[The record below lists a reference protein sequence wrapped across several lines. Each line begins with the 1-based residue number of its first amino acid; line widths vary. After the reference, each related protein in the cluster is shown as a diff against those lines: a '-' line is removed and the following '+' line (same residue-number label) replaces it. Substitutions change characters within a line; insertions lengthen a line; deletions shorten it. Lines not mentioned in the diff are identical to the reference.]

1 MESDYSQT
9 AMTQINAKPERTY
22 GLVVGIEKYSET
34 SWNVKGGG
42 PVNDALKFADWLCKR
57 DVPKEN
63 IQLCLSQLEEN
74 NHLLEQSDL
83 IVKEATEQNI
93 SNIIENLFSKQKGDL
108 LYIFWAGHG
117 LISSERERRLLC
129 ADATSQNWRNLDLNS
144 LLLLL
149 ASDLFQIRNHICI
162 VDACAN
168 YAQKSKGRPTNFKG
182 KEFSSGSPRADIR
195 QFVLLATREG
205 ERASVSAEGKT
216 GYFSQAVREAL
227 EEEPLAS
234 WPPNMEVVANKVD
247 RQLDSLDI
255 KQKATFYINLDGN
268 IKTTKYCPKWQKREI
283 VILAI
288 FLAVLTAIPSGLGIH
303 EWRVRITTEKM
314 EKSRL
319 LAKASADNLSIDTT
333 RSLLLAIQANL
344 TQETPQASLALWN
357 AFQENYERFHL
368 AGHEG
373 PVLYAE
379 FDNPKN
385 SEESKWVLTVSS
397 DKTARLWKLDDLA
410 HSLVLKGHTAR
421 VTHGSFD
428 PHNSSRLLTVSYDT
442 TARLWDVNNLENS
455 LVINGHKG
463 PINYGCFDPK
473 NPNRIMTASSDN
485 TAIVWD
491 ITNPQRPRSQAI
503 LKHDS
508 DVWMAS
514 FDPINPNRVLTV
526 SRDGTAKIWNLND
539 INKPLVLKGHTGDIL
554 YGTFDPRNS
563 NRVLTVSMDKT
574 AGVWDLNRPNNPLFL
589 KGHEGTVTMAS
600 FAPNNPNRVL
610 TVSQDSTARIWN
622 LKNPTQPI
630 VLKGHSREI
639 LYGAFNPQNPEQVL
653 TVSADNR
660 AILWDIPGTK
670 IVQSFNGHQ
679 QRINFAT
686 FNPKNPNQIL
696 TVSDDSTGKI
706 WEISS
711 NKALFDL
718 PKKQGPIVQI
728 TFSLQNS
735 NQILTID
742 RSGLVKT
749 WDIFNKYYQNNYQLK
764 TEIDSIISADFNPN
778 DPYKIATVN
787 VKGMI
792 QIWNLQN
799 SLQPILE
806 LPKGNDNAV
815 TVKFDSK
822 NPENI
827 FIVNENGAATIRNIK
842 KPNEK
847 PVVLS
852 VPPNRIS
859 YGQFDPNNS
868 ERIITASDDG
878 FVRIWSI
885 KNPSEPLLE
894 KSTDQP
900 LWYASFDP
908 QNSQRILVGGSDKI
922 VRVWNLQSNEKPTEL
937 KGHQAEVVYGG
948 FDPNNSN
955 RILTASNDETVRLW
969 DVTIPN
975 EPIIIKNFGAELI
988 YSSFDPKDSNR
999 LIALTRDS
1007 QVKIYVTR
1015 GKKLLEY
1022 AWKNLSRCLTP
1033 DELTHY
1039 NLENTNIVNSLS
1051 NYLNLSEQALLQP
1064 KYRLNCQQNSTQPN
1078 EKSNISFFT
1087 SPTDYSSIA
1096 SRLWILPGNSQSGE
1110 QK

>member
-1 MESDYSQT
+1 
-9 AMTQINAKPERTY
+9 MTEIRAKPERTY
-22 GLVVGIEKYSET
+22 ALVVGIEKYSET

-42 PVNDALKFADWLCKR
+42 PVNDALKFADWLCSR

-63 IQLCLSQLEEN
+63 IWLCLSPLEEN
-74 NHLLEQSDL
+74 NHLVEQSDL
-83 IVKEATEQNI
+83 NPEQATEHNL
-93 SNIIENLFSKQKGDL
+93 SKIIEDYLSQKKGDL

-117 LISSERERRLLC
+117 LLTSERGRKLLC
-129 ADATSQNWRNLDLNS
+129 ADATFQNGHNLILDSLF
-144 LLLLL
+144 LLLK
-149 ASDLFQIRNHICI
+149 SDCFQIRHHICI
-162 VDACAN
+162 VEACADFLDL
-168 YAQKSKGRPTNFKG
+168 QKLPKNLKG
-182 KEFSSGSPRADIR
+182 KEFSSGRPRHDS
-195 QFVLLATREG
+195 QTFVLFATREG
-205 ERASVSAEGKT
+205 EKAKVNRQEKT
-216 GYFSQAVREAL
+216 GYFSQAVRDAL
-227 EEEPLAS
+227 EQESVED
-234 WPPNMEVVANKVD
+234 WPPNMEEVAKKVVQQVT
-247 RQLDSLDI
+247 SLLGK
-255 KQKATFYINLDGN
+255 KQQPTYHFTIGFWDGN
-268 IKTTKYCPKWQKREI
+268 IIESRTKYPPNWQKREI
-283 VILAI
+283 VILVI
-288 FLAVLTAIPSGLGIH
+288 FLAVLTGLAIH
-303 EWRVRITTEKM
+303 EWRLRITTEKM

-319 LAKASADNLSIDTT
+319 LAKASADNLSVDTT
-333 RSLLLAIQANL
+333 RSLLLAIEANL
-344 TQETPQASLALWN
+344 IQETPQASIALWN
-357 AFQENYERFHL
+357 AFQENHERFHL

-379 FDNPKN
+379 FDDPKN
-385 SEESKWVLTVSS
+385 SKDSKRVLTVSS
-397 DKTARLWKLDDLA
+397 DKTARLWPLDDLA
-410 HSLVLKGHTAR
+410 HPLVLKGHTAR

-428 PHNSSRLLTVSYDT
+428 PQNSSRLLTVSYDT
-442 TARLWDVNNLENS
+442 TARLWDVNDLENS
-455 LVINGHKG
+455 IVINGHKG

-473 NPNRIMTASSDN
+473 NYNRILTASSDN

-491 ITNPQRPRSQAI
+491 ITNPQRSRSQAI
-503 LKHDS
+503 LKHDG

-600 FAPNNPNRVL
+600 FSPNNSNRVL

-679 QRINFAT
+679 QRINLAT

-749 WDIFNKYYQNNYQLK
+749 WDIFNKSYQNNYQLK

-787 VKGMI
+787 VKGII

-842 KPNEK
+842 KPNEE

-868 ERIITASDDG
+868 DRIITASDDG

-894 KSTDQP
+894 KSTYQP

-908 QNSQRILVGGSDKI
+908 QNSQRILAGGSDKI

>member
-1 MESDYSQT
+1 M
-9 AMTQINAKPERTY
+9 MQIIAKPERTY
-22 GLVVGIEKYSET
+22 ALVVGIEKYQET

-42 PVNDALKFADWLCKR
+42 PANDALKFAKWLRGR
-57 DVPKEN
+57 DVPEKN
-63 IQLCLSQLEEN
+63 IRLCLSRLEEKN
-74 NHLLEQSDL
+74 DLVDQSDL
-83 IVKEATEQNI
+83 KVEEATEENL
-93 SNIIENLFSKQKGDL
+93 SKIIENLSKQKGDL

-117 LISSERERRLLC
+117 LLSSKRERRLFC
-129 ADATSQNWRNLDLNS
+129 ADATSQNWQNLDLNS

-149 ASDLFQIRNHICI
+149 ASDRFQIRKHICI

-168 YAQKSKGRPTNFKG
+168 YAPESKGRPTNFKG
-182 KEFSSGSPRADIR
+182 KEFSSGSPREDSR
-195 QFVLLATREG
+195 WFLLFGTREG
-205 ERASVSAEGKT
+205 EKALVSAEEKT
-216 GYFSQAVREAL
+216 GYFSQAVRKAL
-227 EEEPLAS
+227 EEETSAS
-234 WPPNMEVVANKVD
+234 WPPNMVVISKKVK
-247 RQLDSLDI
+247 QQIASLDK
-255 KQKATFYINLDGN
+255 KQNPTFYSRNWDGDEDE
-268 IKTTKYCPKWQKREI
+268 TKFPPKWQPRKII
-283 VILAI
+283 V
-288 FLAVLTAIPSGLGIH
+288 LAVLAAIASGSIIYYQWTLGVSR
-303 EWRVRITTEKM
+303 EKTEK
-314 EKSRL
+314 SHL
-319 LAKASADNLSIDTT
+319 LAKASADNLSVDTT

-463 PINYGCFDPK
+463 PINYGCFDPQ
-473 NPNRIMTASSDN
+473 NPNRILTASSDN

-660 AILWDIPGTK
+660 AILWDIPATK

-679 QRINFAT
+679 QRINFAS

-749 WDIFNKYYQNNYQLK
+749 WDIFNKSYQNNYQLK

-787 VKGMI
+787 VKGII

-842 KPNEK
+842 KPNEE

-908 QNSQRILVGGSDKI
+908 QNSQRILAGGSDKI